1 VLERRGHQAT
11 SAVAQRSVPRQGGHG
26 AAGGSPKGMSTAT
39 APEIEGLV
47 TEHLPLVGHIARETA
62 SRMPR
67 HLGTD
72 DLVGA
77 GSLALVQAA
86 HAYDASL
93 GVPFAR
99 FANTR
104 IRGAMIDQMRQR
116 DWASRS
122 LRTRARALAA
132 AAEHL
137 TTALGRA
144 PDDAEVAKAAG
155 LSESEVRE
163 VRSGT
168 DRAALLTLDP
178 LANDGEGLGSTLPD
192 AAPRPE
198 EALIAAE
205 RMGYL
210 RDAIAEL
217 PERLRIVV
225 SGYYLQQRPLTEI
238 AEELGV
244 TQSRASQLRSEGL
257 DLLRE
262 ALEALLGDGS
272 RSRGSAGNGTGGSTG
287 TSRDGLP
294 PGVTPSGR
302 AVQPPAEPG
311 VRARRREAYVE
322 AVARRSGTGQR
333 ANVQAYLDGETLVL

>member
-1 VLERRGHQAT
+1 
-11 SAVAQRSVPRQGGHG
+11 
-26 AAGGSPKGMSTAT
+26 
-39 APEIEGLV
+39 V

-122 LRTRARALAA
+122 LRTRARALATA
-132 AAEHL
+132 TETL

-144 PDDAEVAKAAG
+144 PDDAEVAALAN
-155 LSESEVRE
+155 LSEAEVRE

-168 DRAALLTLDP
+168 DRATLLTLDP
-178 LANDGEGLGSTLPD
+178 LATDGEGLGSTLAD
-192 AAPRPE
+192 KAPRPE
-198 EALIAAE
+198 DALIAAE

-217 PERLRIVV
+217 PDRLRVVV

-262 ALEALLGDGS
+262 ALEALLGDGA
-272 RSRGSAGNGTGGSTG
+272 RPGRAYRNGHAAAQ
-287 TSRDGLP
+287 P
-294 PGVTPSGR
+294 AVPAGVTPSGR
-302 AVQPPAEPG
+302 AVTQTAESPAG
-311 VRARRREAYVE
+311 VRARRREAYVD
-322 AVARRSGTGQR
+322 AVARRSGTSQR
-333 ANVQAYLDGETLVL
+333 ANVQAYLDGETLDGALL

>member
-1 VLERRGHQAT
+1 
-11 SAVAQRSVPRQGGHG
+11 VAQRAVPRQGRG
-26 AAGGSPKGMSTAT
+26 AVETLSPKGTAT
-39 APEIEGLV
+39 ATMSSREIEGLV

-86 HAYDASL
+86 HSYDPSL

-168 DRAALLTLDP
+168 DRATLLTLDP
-178 LANDGEGLGSTLPD
+178 LAGDGEGLGSTLAD

-198 EALIAAE
+198 DALIAAE
-205 RMGYL
+205 RLGYL

-217 PERLRIVV
+217 PERLRVVV

-262 ALEALLGDGS
+262 ALEALLGDGT
-272 RSRGSAGNGTGGSTG
+272 RPGRAAREATM
-287 TSRDGLP
+287 P

-302 AVQPPAEPG
+302 ARTAAPPQPADNSAG
-311 VRARRREAYVE
+311 VRARRREAYVD
-322 AVARRSGTGQR
+322 AVARRSGTSQR
-333 ANVQAYLDGETLVL
+333 ANVQAYLDGETLDGALL